1 MISQECN
8 IVEFVDTVK
17 GKPYSDIIM
26 LANHE
31 ATLAE
36 RCLYR
41 RKKCSSDDT
50 SCVRYTQQLKDL
62 ISYIRYST
70 RPAGAKRHG
79 KDLYQDLLDDERE
92 RAFQIDFRSAGR
104 SVYDLPSRSLST

>member
-8 IVEFVDTVK
+8 IVEFVGAMK
-17 GKPYSDIIM
+17 GKPYSEILM

-41 RKKCSSDDT
+41 REKCPADDT
-50 SCVRYTQQLKDL
+50 ACIRYSKKLKDL
-62 ISYIRYST
+62 IFYLRYST
-70 RPAGAKRHG
+70 RPAGAGRE
-79 KDLYQDLLDDERE
+79 DRNLYQNLLDDERE
-92 RAFQIDFRSAGR
+92 KAFQLPFRSAGR
-104 SVYDLPSRSLST
+104 SVYYLPSSPLSS

>member
-1 MISQECN
+1 MISIECN

-17 GKPYSDIIM
+17 GKPYSEIIM

-41 RKKCSSDDT
+41 RAKCAVDDT
-50 SCVRYTQQLKDL
+50 SCGRYTQQLKDL
-62 ISYIRYST
+62 IFYLRYST
-70 RPAGAKRHG
+70 RPAIAKRHG
-79 KDLYQDLLDDERE
+79 KNPYQDLLDDERE
-92 RAFQIDFRSAGR
+92 RAFQISFRSAGS